1 VSNNNQPSIKT
12 LENSTAYKEL
22 KSCNFLPAH
31 EFDARILSI
40 ILDYIRSAESSSY
53 PGADFGKVL
62 RKRIQM
68 DQCKVIHEGSPANS
82 AEQ

>member
-1 VSNNNQPSIKT
+1 VSKNNPPKIKT

-53 PGADFGKVL
+53 PGADFAKVL
-62 RKRIQM
+62 RKRIQL
-68 DQCKVIHEGSPANS
+68 DQCKVTFECSTANS
-82 AEQ
+82 LGQ

>member
-1 VSNNNQPSIKT
+1 MSKNSQPKIKT

-31 EFDARILSI
+31 EFDARILAI
-40 ILDYIRSAESSSY
+40 ILDYIRSTESSSY

-62 RKRIQM
+62 RKRIKL
-68 DQCKVIHEGSPANS
+68 DQCKVIF
-82 AEQ
+82 